1 MVGRGHAFRIQGGD
15 VQVMWANV
23 INALLGI
30 WFIIAPFVLRFNDRP
45 TPMWLSVIGG
55 VILLILAG
63 WAVLSESARKQ
74 TWIQYVNG
82 LVGLWFIIFPYVYAL
97 GDVVNLKW
105 TSVAGGLIVLILSG
119 WLAFSVIPKE
129 VHA

>member
-1 MVGRGHAFRIQGGD
+1 MT
-15 VQVMWANV
+15 WANV

-30 WFIIAPFVLRFNDRP
+30 WFIIAPFALRFNDRP
-45 TPMWLSVIGG
+45 TPMWLSMIGG
-55 VILLILAG
+55 AILLILAG
-63 WAVLSESARKQ
+63 WAVFSESARRQ

-97 GDVVNLKW
+97 GDVMNLRW

-119 WLAFSVIPKE
+119 WLAFSVIPRE